1 MLTGLQKAKALKQL
15 KQLRLDKVG
24 QTGLAL
30 AKSLKRMKQ
39 LRLTLGMNDA
49 PTYST
54 DNPFAQYAND
64 DPEVKQNADDWEN
77 RKPLTQERLAAMN
90 AMAQSMGYATYI
102 EARHASLGTFQAEKG
117 NGNRRAE
124 IGGKFINNDGNS
136 AKDASTDFE
145 LALYENGEIEDY
157 LYTNDLNQALERGN
171 DWLADGETERIT
183 ELSQIL
189 ADLQAGRQD
198 PMGLDFAHIAT
209 LVDDDRDAANEIR
222 AYLDT
227 HWLSEVA

>member
-1 MLTGLQKAKALKQL
+1 MLTGLQKAKALKEL

-39 LRLTLGMNDA
+39 LRITLGMNDA

-171 DWLADGETERIT
+171 DWLADGEAERIT

-189 ADLQAGRQD
+189 AELQAGAP
-198 PMGLDFAHIAT
+198 PMGLDFARIASLADSDPDT
-209 LVDDDRDAANEIR
+209 ASQIR
-222 AYLDT
+222 AHLDEN
-227 HWLSEVA
+227 WLSKVA

>member
-1 MLTGLQKAKALKQL
+1 MLTGMAQIKALRELKGIIESKASLGGIGLIKALKRQNE
-15 KQLRLDKVG
+15 LRFD
-24 QTGLAL
+24 
-30 AKSLKRMKQ
+30 
-39 LRLTLGMNDA
+39 LGMNDA

-171 DWLADGETERIT
+171 DWLADGEAERIT

-189 ADLQAGRQD
+189 ADLQAGAP
-198 PMGLDFAHIAT
+198 PMGLDFARIAA
-209 LVDDDRDAANEIR
+209 LADDDTDTASQIR
-222 AYLDT
+222 AYLDEN
-227 HWLSEVA
+227 WLSEIA

>member
-1 MLTGLQKAKALKQL
+1 MLTGLQKAKALKEL

-39 LRLTLGMNDA
+39 LRLTLGMNDT

-171 DWLADGETERIT
+171 DWLADGEAERIT
-183 ELSQIL
+183 ELTQIL
-189 ADLQAGRQD
+189 TDLQAGAP
-198 PMGLDFAHIAT
+198 PMGLDFARIAA
-209 LVDDDRDAANEIR
+209 LADDDTDTASQIR
-222 AYLDT
+222 AYLDEN
-227 HWLSEVA
+227 WLSKVA

>member
-171 DWLADGETERIT
+171 DWLADGEAERIT
-183 ELSQIL
+183 ELTQIL
-189 ADLQAGRQD
+189 TDLQAGAS
-198 PMGLDFAHIAT
+198 PMRLDFAHIAT